1 MSSEAKSFK
10 FDDFV
15 LDCGDEVL
23 LSGGTP
29 VALTPKTFQ
38 LLKLLVQNKVRA
50 VDKQE
55 LLNVVWAD
63 SFVEEGNV
71 AFTVNRLRKALGDSK
86 DQPRYIET
94 VPRRGYRFIAPVE
107 VISNGSDGDEDP
119 GADASAELARKQR
132 PRPLLIPLIAAAAL
146 ILLAA
151 GIWLAMKVTGD
162 RSAPILSKPFSVE
175 QLSASGSSSYAAISP
190 DGKYVAYAE
199 GSGGRESIWLRNLD
213 SSENIQI
220 VPPSDDEYFGLTFSS
235 DGRNLFFVRKPGDV
249 HALPALYRVETVGG
263 IPVKLVNNVTERI
276 SIAPDDKQIAFVRCQ
291 FRKADFCAAF
301 LADIDGQNERRLFTS
316 ENGVQIWDVRL
327 SPDGN
332 RLAASK
338 GRYSNEQN
346 DAAVFEF
353 DLVTGVEKEMFSQ
366 RFYEI
371 EGIEWLPD
379 GKGLLF
385 TAADFRDGK
394 SSIWAVDRTTGEL
407 RTVSKDAASYTKLA
421 LDRAGEKLVAV
432 QQMPDFRINVLT
444 GGSSKTFSGARDLA
458 VAGSGRIF
466 YSTFDGEI
474 WTMGADGL
482 GQRQLSNSRAAEY
495 SLCVSPDEKSIYFTS
510 DEGGN
515 RRVWRMNTDGT
526 ERIPLT
532 QGVGGFPVAATA
544 DGREVYFTNSLGGLL
559 YKVASSGGESVLVHE
574 KMLSSPVVSPDGRLA
589 AHFILENMSRK
600 IAITDL
606 TTREIISSIEPEVGY
621 SFAQTLAWSADGS
634 DLYYVNGKEG
644 KNTLWRCGVRT
655 AEREK
660 MAELA
665 DGTITSI
672 SGADSGTF
680 TYIAGAWR
688 TNVMLVRGLG

>member
-1 MSSEAKSFK
+1 MSSGTKSFM
-10 FDDFV
+10 FGDFV

-23 LSGGTP
+23 LSGGTT

-38 LLKLLVQNKVRA
+38 LLKLLVENHGRA

-107 VISNGSDGDEDP
+107 EVSNGSDGDETAAAAA
-119 GADASAELARKQR
+119 ADSPDLARRQIS
-132 PRPLLIPLIAAAAL
+132 RPLLVPLIAAAVL

-151 GIWLAMKVTGD
+151 GVWLAMKVRGD
-162 RSAPILSKPFSVE
+162 RSAPILSKPFAVE
-175 QLSASGSSSYAAISP
+175 QLSASGSSSNAAVSP

-199 GSGGRESIWLRNLD
+199 GAGGQESIWLRSLD

-235 DGRNLFFVRKPGDV
+235 DGRSLFFVRKPDDV

-327 SPDGN
+327 SPDGR

-353 DLVTGVEKEMFSQ
+353 DLATGVEKEMFSQ

-379 GKGLLF
+379 GNGLLF

-394 SSIWAVDRTTGEL
+394 SSIWAVDRMTGEL
-407 RTVSKDAASYTKLA
+407 
-421 LDRAGEKLVAV
+421 
-432 QQMPDFRINVLT
+432 
-444 GGSSKTFSGARDLA
+444 
-458 VAGSGRIF
+458 
-466 YSTFDGEI
+466 
-474 WTMGADGL
+474 
-482 GQRQLSNSRAAEY
+482 
-495 SLCVSPDEKSIYFTS
+495 
-510 DEGGN
+510 
-515 RRVWRMNTDGT
+515 
-526 ERIPLT
+526 
-532 QGVGGFPVAATA
+532 
-544 DGREVYFTNSLGGLL
+544 
-559 YKVASSGGESVLVHE
+559 
-574 KMLSSPVVSPDGRLA
+574 
-589 AHFILENMSRK
+589 
-600 IAITDL
+600 
-606 TTREIISSIEPEVGY
+606 
-621 SFAQTLAWSADGS
+621 
-634 DLYYVNGKEG
+634 
-644 KNTLWRCGVRT
+644 
-655 AEREK
+655 
-660 MAELA
+660 
-665 DGTITSI
+665 
-672 SGADSGTF
+672 
-680 TYIAGAWR
+680 
-688 TNVMLVRGLG
+688 